1 MPAARGLVR
10 HVGGKTDIAE
20 SLAQLLPT
28 GGTYWEPFVGG
39 GSVAYQ
45 VACISPARPIVL
57 SDIGPIIDLHASTI
71 RSGARLAVAY
81 EGRYRH
87 LPATR
92 DTFITERERWNRG
105 RQDAVRQLYLRRNG
119 FNGLWRERADGG
131 INQDWCKE
139 DLRDPDAELLDA
151 WRAAFGGRT
160 STYRCR
166 YDEIDPQPGD
176 VVYLDPPYLGTWT
189 GYTARGWSRA
199 DWRRLISLCRVWSA
213 SGVRVALSHVLN
225 EDIEQSLRVWRPRI
239 LEVSVRRRISCDG
252 ARPLASE
259 IVACSW

>member
-1 MPAARGLVR
+1 MAPRGLVR
-10 HVGGKTDIAE
+10 HVGGKTDLAE
-20 SLAQLLPT
+20 FLAQLLPE

-45 VACISPARPIVL
+45 VAQVHSSRSIVL
-57 SDIGPIIDLHASTI
+57 SDIGPIADLHDAAI
-71 RSGARLAVAY
+71 RYGDRLAVAY

-92 DTFITERERWNRG
+92 DTFVTERERWNRG

-139 DLRDPDAELLDA
+139 ELRDPDAELLA
-151 WRAAFGGRT
+151 SWRACFAGRT
-160 STYRCR
+160 TVMRCR
-166 YDEIDPQPGD
+166 YDEIEPQRGD

-189 GYTARGWSRA
+189 GYSARGWTRA
-199 DWRRLISLCRVWSA
+199 DWRRLVSLCRVWSA
-213 SGVRVALSHVLN
+213 QGVRVALSHVLTD
-225 EDIEQSLRVWRPRI
+225 DIEQSLRLWRPRI
-239 LEVSVRRRISCDG
+239 LEVSVRRRVSCDG